1 MTEILREMQSMELRE
16 ERTRDARPALW
27 WLPDALTHARL
38 LALPGL
44 WALALLGTPA
54 TLAVAAAVAGFTD
67 VLDGFLARRL
77 GVASKR
83 GGALDSLADHL
94 LSISLVMW
102 LAMLRPE
109 FFRQEWVTLL
119 SWAAFALVV
128 LGVGW
133 LRYREPVNL
142 HLYSAKLAVFACY
155 CLALYILG
163 TGSYSRLLFN
173 AIIGL
178 AWIGSMESLLM
189 ILMHRHRP
197 DDHRGSILLSRRR

>member
-1 MTEILREMQSMELRE
+1 MELRE
-16 ERTRDARPALW
+16 ERARDARRARPALW

-38 LALPGL
+38 LALPVL
-44 WALALLGTPA
+44 WALALLGMPT
-54 TLAVAAAVAGFTD
+54 TLAIAAAVAGFTD
-67 VLDGFLARRL
+67 ILDGFLARRL

-109 FFRQEWVTLL
+109 FFREEWVTLL
-119 SWAAFALVV
+119 TWAAFALVV
-128 LGVGW
+128 LAVGW
-133 LRYREPVNL
+133 LRYRQPVNL

-155 CLALYILG
+155 CLALFILG

-173 AIIGL
+173 SIIGL
-178 AWIGSMESLLM
+178 AWIGSMESLVM
-189 ILMHRHRP
+189 ILAHRHPP
-197 DDHRGSILLSRRR
+197 DDHRGSILLPRRR